1 MENISEQCW
10 VRIES
15 IRARIKSVGRAG
27 DEGEF
32 ASIDA
37 EMIELRDFV
46 STAFRPSGDK
56 QP

>member
-15 IRARIKSVGRAG
+15 IRSRIKSVGRAG
-27 DEGEF
+27 DDGEF

-46 STAFRPSGDK
+46 STALQPSGDK
-56 QP
+56 RT